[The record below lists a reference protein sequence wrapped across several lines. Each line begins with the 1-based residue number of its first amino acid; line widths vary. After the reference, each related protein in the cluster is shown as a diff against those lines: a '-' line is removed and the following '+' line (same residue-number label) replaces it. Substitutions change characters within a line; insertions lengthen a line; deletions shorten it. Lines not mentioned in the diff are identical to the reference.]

1 MIAEKE
7 FWNLVELTRH
17 RAGGSVENQVA
28 LIEAELYKKEPTAIV
43 GFFERFH
50 AELRRG
56 YTPKIWRA
64 GYVINRVFARQLSGF

>member
-43 GFFERFH
+43 GFLNVFTLSC
-50 AELRRG
+50 AG
-56 YTPKIWRA
+56 AIPPKF
-64 GYVINRVFARQLSGF
+64 GGPVT